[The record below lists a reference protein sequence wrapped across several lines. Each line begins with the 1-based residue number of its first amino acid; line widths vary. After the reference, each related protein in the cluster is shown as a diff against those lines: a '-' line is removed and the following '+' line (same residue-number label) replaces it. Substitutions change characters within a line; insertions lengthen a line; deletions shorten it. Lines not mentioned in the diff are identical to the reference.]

1 VAGKTSER
9 PITVYGAIISNL
21 VIAVA
26 KFVAAAFTGS
36 SAMLSEG
43 IHSLADTG
51 NEMLLL
57 LGLRRSDKPADELH
71 PFGHGQEIYF
81 WGLIVAMVLFGLG
94 GGLSIYEGIS
104 HLLSPSTL
112 EDPTWN
118 YVVLAIGVLAEGTSW
133 TIALRELLRR
143 REEGESLWHAMR
155 FSKDPSIFIVLGE
168 DSAAL
173 IGLTLAFL
181 GVFLSHRLEE
191 PLWDGT
197 ASVAI
202 GLVLVVVALYLAYES
217 RNLLVGESA
226 DRQVVR
232 RIREIALADPDVIGA
247 ETPLTMHLAPNRV
260 LVNMQVEFKAAIEA
274 QAVAAATERIR
285 KQVNTEFSSV
295 EEIFVKPTDQ
305 KGAPSEQTLRQE
317 EEQR

>member
-1 VAGKTSER
+1 MAGETSER
-9 PITVYGAIISNL
+9 PITVYGAITSNL

-104 HLLSPSTL
+104 HLLSPSKL

-118 YVVLAIGVLAEGTSW
+118 YVVLAIGVVAEGTSW

-173 IGLTLAFL
+173 IGLALAFL
-181 GVFLSHRLEE
+181 GVFLSHLLAE
-191 PLWDGT
+191 PFWDGS

-202 GLVLVVVALYLAYES
+202 GLVLVVVALFLAYES

-226 DRQVVR
+226 DREVVR
-232 RIREIALADPDVIGA
+232 RIREIALADPDVIEA

-260 LVNMQVEFKAAIEA
+260 LVNMIVEFRPDIEA
-274 QAVAAATERIR
+274 QAVAAAAERIR
-285 KQVNTEFSSV
+285 KEVNKEISSV
-295 EEIFVKPTDQ
+295 HEIFVKPRV
-305 KGAPSEQTLRQE
+305 GAGEQMREAPLRE
-317 EEQR
+317 GAF

>member
-1 VAGKTSER
+1 MAGKTSER

-26 KFVAAAFTGS
+26 KFLAAAFTGS

-133 TIALRELLRR
+133 T
-143 REEGESLWHAMR
+143 
-155 FSKDPSIFIVLGE
+155 
-168 DSAAL
+168 
-173 IGLTLAFL
+173 
-181 GVFLSHRLEE
+181 
-191 PLWDGT
+191 
-197 ASVAI
+197 
-202 GLVLVVVALYLAYES
+202 
-217 RNLLVGESA
+217 
-226 DRQVVR
+226 
-232 RIREIALADPDVIGA
+232 
-247 ETPLTMHLAPNRV
+247 
-260 LVNMQVEFKAAIEA
+260 
-274 QAVAAATERIR
+274 
-285 KQVNTEFSSV
+285 
-295 EEIFVKPTDQ
+295 
-305 KGAPSEQTLRQE
+305 
-317 EEQR
+317 